1 MQSLLVAFSLL
12 VGASLAV
19 PDGYGNTGGVYPGDV
34 YVAVNST
41 SVAVPS
47 QDTSRG
53 LPHPVH
59 KNTPEVNF
67 PAQVTAAKAN
77 FAAEHY
83 PTTARAAVASPVM
96 NYPYA
101 EAAYLSTPVVAV
113 ESRHK
118 RDLRADKTSAST
130 TIRKAPPSLFPPRTP
145 LAVFLSPFIKTPLR
159 TRLPSKANFAAEHYH
174 TAALAAVASP
184 VTYMPSL
191 SRHKRNLTAVKNP
204 TSTTPLVYAR
214 ACSYAAVTYP

>member
-130 TIRKAPPSLFPPRTP
+130 TIRKGDVESSHISGGRPRVYEGGIVAVNSTSVAVPSQDTSRGLPQPVHKNTP
-145 LAVFLSPFIKTPLR
+145 ED
-159 TRLPSKANFAAEHYH
+159 KA
-174 TAALAAVASP
+174 T
-184 VTYMPSL
+184 
-191 SRHKRNLTAVKNP
+191 KQG
-204 TSTTPLVYAR
+204 
-214 ACSYAAVTYP
+214 